1 MLPAFPI
8 DGKYL
13 TEIKARVDLAIKVEQ
28 FEHMVRKKCADTNWI
43 EKAKKEMDLA
53 TSDEDSDRDM

>member
-1 MLPAFPI
+1 MLPSFQI
-8 DGKYL
+8 DGTL
-13 TEIKARVDLAIKVEQ
+13 FNEIKARVDLGIKVEK

-53 TSDEDSDRDM
+53 SSDEDSDRDM